1 MKLMVMWVSL
11 CLAAAL
17 LAGSAAAYEKVEPGV
32 IVMSPEDYVGRY
44 VTIDVVFGKV
54 SNRYEP
60 WEEQANL
67 KQDRTIKLI
76 VSPLSE
82 IVCYADK
89 VPDNEKAIGGLR
101 PGQKLV
107 LSGYIKKCRREV
119 KVKGER
125 ETVKRTAKGGERYVF
140 MVKKIESVGEA
151 APPSAERG
159 MGRRRRRGL

>member
-44 VTIDVVFGKV
+44 VTIDVVFRKV
-54 SNRYEP
+54 SNRYDP

-76 VSPLSE
+76 VS
-82 IVCYADK
+82 
-89 VPDNEKAIGGLR
+89 
-101 PGQKLV
+101 
-107 LSGYIKKCRREV
+107 
-119 KVKGER
+119 
-125 ETVKRTAKGGERYVF
+125 
-140 MVKKIESVGEA
+140 
-151 APPSAERG
+151 
-159 MGRRRRRGL
+159 